1 MAREKVAVVLGVG
14 PGLGEAVSKRFARE
28 GFAVALMARG
38 RPDLV
43 RVRGEI
49 EEKGGRALDV
59 TCDASEPASVAGA
72 FGRVREELGDPEVL
86 VYNAGAFTMGGIL
99 ELAERDFEIGWRV
112 NCLGGFLAAREV
124 LPAMVQGGSGTVL
137 FTGATASMRGG
148 ARFAGLAVGKFGLR
162 ALAQSMAREMGPKGV
177 HVAHVV
183 IDGQIDTPQNLE
195 RWPDRPRD
203 TFLSAD
209 RIADA
214 YFQLHAQDPTTW
226 TLELDLR
233 PASEKF

>member
-1 MAREKVAVVLGVG
+1 MAQSRVAAVLGVG
-14 PGLGEAVSKRFARE
+14 PGLGEAVSRRFSAE
-28 GFAVALMARG
+28 GFAVAVMARG
-38 RPDLV
+38 RPDLL

-49 EEKGGRALDV
+49 EQAGGRALDV

-72 FGRVREELGDPEVL
+72 FQRVRDELGDPEVL
-86 VYNAGAFTMGGIL
+86 VYNAGAFTLGGVL
-99 ELAERDFEIGWRV
+99 ELPVEGFESTWRV

-124 LPAMVQGGSGTVL
+124 LPSMVERRRGTMI
-137 FTGATASMRGG
+137 FTGATSSLRAG
-148 ARFAGLAVGKFGLR
+148 ARYAAFAVGKFGLR
-162 ALAQSMAREMGPKGV
+162 ALAHSMAREVGPRGV

-195 RWPDRPRD
+195 RWSDRVRE

-214 YFQLHAQDPTTW
+214 YFQLHAQDPTAW

-233 PASEKF
+233 PATEEF